1 MTDNIYYPPSKD
13 ELSKA
18 LKKRFIWNKDKNK
31 YTDGWC
37 CTFYENVYHLLRKPK
52 GAYTPGEDP
61 IHINNTNFMNEI
73 LKIFDK
79 DINTSGTYRVFS
91 NNSLSEEEFNNLVD
105 LMYKLFQDGVAEFIS
120 WDRICRQRPRP
131 SDEDE

>member
-1 MTDNIYYPPSKD
+1 M
-13 ELSKA
+13 
-18 LKKRFIWNKDKNK
+18 
-31 YTDGWC
+31 
-37 CTFYENVYHLLRKPK
+37 RKPK

-61 IHINNTNFMNEI
+61 IDINNTNFMNEI

-79 DINTSGTYRVFS
+79 EINTSGTYRVFS

-120 WDRICRQRPRP
+120 WDRICRQSPCQFNK
-131 SDEDE
+131 DE